1 MLIFFD
7 TEFTDLHQDARLI
20 SIGFVSEDGKQTFY
34 AELTDT
40 YQVKDCSDFVKQHVL
55 PMLDGGDT
63 AMTLVEMVDRLLLWF
78 SHFNDPVRLATDS
91 MAWDWRWI
99 QKIFREMSAWPENV
113 DRKPAILGQDAEMQ
127 RALEHAFSCGL
138 RPHHAL
144 DDAKANRQGW
154 FDGGQPTFGE

>member
-7 TEFTDLHQDARLI
+7 TEFTDLHQDAQLI
-20 SIGFVSEDGKQTFY
+20 SIGLVSEDGKQTFY

-40 YQVKDCSDFVKQHVL
+40 YQVKDCSDFVKQCVL
-55 PMLDGGDT
+55 PILEGGDA
-63 AMTLVEMVDRLLLWF
+63 AMTMAEMAERLLLWL
-78 SHFNDPVRLATDS
+78 SNFNGPVRLVTDS

-99 QKIFREMSAWPENV
+99 QGVFQKASAWPENV
-113 DRKPAILGQDAEMQ
+113 DRKPAIIGQDAEMQ
-127 RALEHAFSCGL
+127 LAIEHAFGYGL

-154 FDGGQPTFGE
+154 LNGCQPTFGE